1 MKNITYMVI
10 EKYKNND
17 PKPVYR
23 RFREKG
29 RLAPEGL
36 TYVTSW
42 INEDVTR
49 CYQIMETADRAL
61 LEQWLANWKD
71 IVDFEVFPV
80 ISSKAALEKVAP
92 SLG

>member
-10 EKYKNND
+10 EKYRNGG

-29 RLAPEGL
+29 RMATEGL
-36 TYVTSW
+36 NYVSSW
-42 INEDVTR
+42 INEEITI
-49 CYQIMETADRAL
+49 CYQIMETSDRSLIDA
-61 LEQWLANWKD
+61 WIDNWKD

-80 ISSKAALEKVAP
+80 ITSKEALDKIAP
-92 SLG
+92 YL